1 MFDLQAVP
9 NLQQRMGTL
18 LFSIQFATA
27 ANDLSDKIAKL
38 LEASEQVVPATD
50 SNFKIDT
57 AAFVMFQRCESE
69 YLCAA
74 ALHRRCEDRHV
85 FASCCALSW
94 WLATL

>member
-38 LEASEQVVPATD
+38 LEASEQVVLVPATD
-50 SNFKIDT
+50 S
-57 AAFVMFQRCESE
+57 
-69 YLCAA
+69 Y
-74 ALHRRCEDRHV
+74 
-85 FASCCALSW
+85 
-94 WLATL
+94 